1 MKAGKGPEQ
10 NGSERKFR
18 PIFEFAI
25 VFSLCLICL
34 TIIIPQ
40 GTQQSDNFGLSPRMV
55 PVATIVI
62 IIGFAVVGLLA
73 NLFRPTKSATPASD
87 GLTGVLLLCAATL
100 VGAWAVY
107 QFGLLVGGT
116 VLIFLTALAVGM
128 RNVLHLSLMVGAAL
142 LLLSFIQWAGL

>member
-1 MKAGKGPEQ
+1 MKAGNGPEQ
-10 NGSERKFR
+10 IGPGRKFR
-18 PIFEFAI
+18 PICEFAI

-34 TIIIPQ
+34 TIIIPT

-62 IIGFAVVGLLA
+62 IIGFAIIGLLV
-73 NLFRPTKSATPASD
+73 NLAGSKQVAAPASN
-87 GLTGVLLLCAATL
+87 GLAGVFLLSAATL
-100 VGAWAVY
+100 VGAWTIY

-128 RNVLHLSLMVGAAL
+128 RNIMHLSVMVGAAFL
-142 LLLSFIQWAGL
+142 LLYFIEWAGL